1 MRALLSAVWILIISL
16 SVVRLSA
23 AELPVAVESSGS
35 AEVDDLVRQLVSDW
49 PAPYPTGYT
58 KFSPEA
64 AATPYRSP
72 QVTSAMLRLKA
83 LGPRIYP
90 ILVKH
95 RADDRYSFSDAPATW
110 ANRTVGEA
118 ILEVLSDGHLT
129 HSGYKYRRTLSGS
142 VVYLSFQDYLQDRD
156 PERWAE
162 WAKNKNPLEIQLDF
176 IEWSLEKERAR
187 GFADEPQRRKV
198 LEFYAQARESVRRQY
213 ADLAA
218 PSGPSKP

>member
-1 MRALLSAVWILIISL
+1 MRACL
-16 SVVRLSA
+16 SVVCLLLTCLTALRLPA
-23 AELPVAVESSGS
+23 AELPVAVESSGA
-35 AEVDDLVRQLVSDW
+35 AEVDALVRQLVSDW
-49 PAPYPTGYT
+49 PAPYPTGFT

-64 AATPYRSP
+64 ATLPYRSP
-72 QVTSAMLRLKA
+72 QVASAMLRLKA

-95 RADDRYSFSDAPATW
+95 RGDDRYSYSDASSTW
-110 ANRTVGEA
+110 ANHTVGEA
-118 ILEVLSDGHLT
+118 IIEILCDGHGS
-129 HSGYKYRRTLSGS
+129 HSGYKYRRTPNGS

-162 WAKNKNPLEIQLDF
+162 WAKGKNSLEIQMDF
-176 IEWSLEKERAR
+176 IDWSLEKERAR

-218 PSGPSKP
+218 PSGPAKP